1 MSKTLKGYLFVFI
14 SVLAMANVYIFSK
27 AALKEINIIIFG
39 FYWFAF
45 ALFYNLI
52 FLFYSKKYKE
62 IKSLNKSNLLILLL
76 IGVLEVLGTISFF
89 SAINAMS
96 NPAIVS
102 FLANLAPVLITIF
115 GVLILK
121 EKFIKIEVIGILL
134 TIGGALIISFN
145 PGFEIA
151 SDFIKGAI
159 FIFISNLIYA
169 TSTIISKK
177 NIQKINPVLLSLN
190 RVLFLFVISAIAVV
204 VTGNSLV
211 VSLSVLKYISFG
223 SLLGP
228 FLAALAGYSAIKY
241 IEASRSAVVG
251 SSKSLFVLLTAYLYF
266 DQLPQYYQ
274 LIGGVITVIGVL
286 LISTG
291 KLIYKKKI

>member
-1 MSKTLKGYLFVFI
+1 MSNTLKGYLFVLV

-27 AALKEINIIIFG
+27 AALKEINIVLFG

-45 ALFYNLI
+45 ALFYNVI
-52 FLFYSKKYKE
+52 FLFYTKRYKQ
-62 IKSLNKSNLLILLL
+62 IKQLNKSNIFILLV

-102 FLANLAPVLITIF
+102 FLANMAPVLITIF
-115 GVLILK
+115 GVVILK
-121 EKFIKIEVIGILL
+121 ERFIKIEILGILL
-134 TIGGALIISFN
+134 TIGGAMVISFN
-145 PGFEIA
+145 PGFEVA
-151 SDFIKGAI
+151 SDFFKGAI
-159 FIFISNLIYA
+159 LIFISNLIYA

-177 NIQKINPVLLSLN
+177 NIQKINPALLSLN
-190 RVLFLFVISAIAVV
+190 RVVFLFIVSAVGVVI
-204 VTGNSLV
+204 TGQSLI
-211 VSLSVLKYISFG
+211 VSVDVIKYISLG

-228 FLAALAGYSAIKY
+228 FLAALAGYTAIKY

-251 SSKSLFVLLTAYLYF
+251 SSKSLFVLLTSYLYF
-266 DQLPQYYQ
+266 GHLPQYYQ
-274 LIGGVITVIGVL
+274 LIGGLLTVVGVL

-291 KLIYKKKI
+291 KLFVKK

>member
-1 MSKTLKGYLFVFI
+1 MNNTLKGYLFVLV

-45 ALFYNLI
+45 ALFYNVI
-52 FLFYSKKYKE
+52 FLFYSKKNKE
-62 IKSLNKSNLLILLL
+62 LKLLNKSNIQVLIVL
-76 IGVLEVLGTISFF
+76 GVLEVLGTISFF

-102 FLANLAPVLITIF
+102 FLANMAPVLITIF
-115 GVLILK
+115 GVVILK
-121 EKFIKIEVIGILL
+121 EHFIKIEILGILL
-134 TIGGALIISFN
+134 TIGGAMVISFN
-145 PGFEIA
+145 PGFEVA
-151 SDFIKGAI
+151 SDFIKAAVL
-159 FIFISNLIYA
+159 IFISNLIYA
-169 TSTIISKK
+169 ISTIISKK

-190 RVLFLFVISAIAVV
+190 RVVFLFIVSAVALL
-204 VTGNSLV
+204 VTGQSLN
-211 VSLSVLKYISFG
+211 VSASVIKYISLG

-228 FLAALAGYSAIKY
+228 FLAALAGYTAIKY
-241 IEASRSAVVG
+241 IEASRSAVIG

-266 DQLPQYYQ
+266 GHLPHYYQ
-274 LIGGVITVIGVL
+274 LIGGLITVVGVL

-291 KLIYKKKI
+291 KLFVKK